1 MELAVLLVFQQAWS
15 DQRTNIGQIES
26 IDQLVGDQATK
37 MEAVATRLVAI
48 ASRLEAIASR
58 LEAIASRL
66 EAIASRLEAIAIMSC
81 FPMFSLFF
89 PLTLQGNWPGRC
101 AKIVRIEIPQSL
113 LPAHVMRQASF
124 LAQVG
129 RLLSSLG
136 LEDYMGFFW
145 ELVWLDA

>member
-66 EAIASRLEAIAIMSC
+66 EAIASRLEPSLLCPVFLC
-81 FPMFSLFF
+81 FPCFF
-89 PLTLQGNWPGRC
+89 FNFTGQ
-101 AKIVRIEIPQSL
+101 
-113 LPAHVMRQASF
+113 
-124 LAQVG
+124 LAG
-129 RLLSSLG
+129 KMC
-136 LEDYMGFFW
+136 EDSA
-145 ELVWLDA
+145 D